1 MTTTR
6 WAVLGT
12 GAIVRTFLAALADAD
27 DARVVAVGSSDGTRA
42 RRFAAEHGVPGAGTY
57 ADVLADPQVDAVY
70 IGTVHTTHAELTV
83 GALRA
88 GKPVLCEKPL
98 GLDPAQT
105 AAVTAAAQAAGLP
118 VVEAYKYRFSPF
130 TDALRT
136 AVVAGRIGR
145 VRSVRASFGFMAP
158 TRSGRL
164 FDPAFAG
171 GAVYDV
177 GGYPVSL
184 AVAVARWSAISPESL
199 TVAEADGRLSRR
211 TGVETRTR
219 ALVAGPGFEA
229 RVEAAITRTL
239 SRAID
244 IEGDDRGSIHADQ
257 GWGSGRTSASSFEI
271 RTGTSAE
278 RVEVPVVDP
287 FLAEARALAA
297 AAAAGDLQ
305 DPRMPWADS
314 TATAR
319 LLARW
324 RAVVGETAGQ
334 PRN

>member
-12 GAIVRTFLAALADAD
+12 GQIARTFLAALAGAD

-57 ADVLADPQVDAVY
+57 AEVLVDTDVDAVY
-70 IGTVHTTHAELTV
+70 IGTVHTTHAALTV
-83 GALRA
+83 QALRA

-98 GLDPAQT
+98 GLDAAQT
-105 AAVTAAAQAAGLP
+105 TTVTAAAEAAGLP

-130 TDALRT
+130 TDALRL
-136 AVVAGRIGR
+136 AVVEGRIGR
-145 VRSVRASFGFMAP
+145 VRSVRASFGFTAP

-164 FDPAFAG
+164 FDPASAG

-184 AVAVARWSAISPESL
+184 AVAVARWSGVSPEAL
-199 TVAEADGRLSRR
+199 TVTAADGGLARR
-211 TGVETRTR
+211 TGVETHAR
-219 ALVAGPGFEA
+219 ALVTGPGFDA
-229 RVEAAITRTL
+229 RVEAAITRDLT
-239 SRAID
+239 RAVD
-244 IEGDDRGSIHADQ
+244 IEGDRGSIHADQ
-257 GWGSGRTSASSFEI
+257 GWGSGRASARSFEI
-271 RTGTSAE
+271 RTGASTE
-278 RVEVPVVDP
+278 QVEVPVVDP
-287 FLAEARALAA
+287 FLVEARALAV
-297 AAAAGDLQ
+297 AAAAGHLEDA
-305 DPRMPWADS
+305 RMPWGDS

-324 RAVVGETAGQ
+324 RSDLRATADQ
-334 PRN
+334 QRD

>member
-12 GAIVRTFLAALADAD
+12 GQIARTFLASLAGAD

-42 RRFAAEHGVPGAGTY
+42 RRFAAEHGVAGAGTY
-57 ADVLADPQVDAVY
+57 AEVLADARVDAVY

-83 GALRA
+83 QALRA

-105 AAVTAAAQAAGLP
+105 AAVAAAAEAAALP

-130 TDALRT
+130 TDTLRL
-136 AVVAGRIGR
+136 AVVGGRIGR
-145 VRSVRASFGFMAP
+145 VRSVRASFGFAAP

-184 AVAVARWSAISPESL
+184 AVAVARWAGVSPESL
-199 TVAEADGRLSRR
+199 TVTDAEGALERR
-211 TGVETRTR
+211 TGVETDTR
-219 ALVAGPGFEA
+219 ALVTGPGFGA
-229 RVEAAITRTL
+229 RVEAAITRSL
-239 SRAID
+239 SRAVH
-244 IEGDDRGSIHADQ
+244 IEGDRGSIHAEQ
-257 GWGSGRTSASSFEI
+257 GWGSGRASAHSFEI
-271 RTGTSAE
+271 RTGTSTE
-278 RVEVPVVDP
+278 QVEVPVVDP
-287 FLAEARALAA
+287 FLVEARALAA
-297 AAAAGDLQ
+297 AAAAGHLQ
-305 DPRMPWADS
+305 DERMPWGDS

-324 RAVVGETAGQ
+324 RAELGATADQ
-334 PRN
+334 RRD